1 MVGESL
7 SVSTANAETITRL
20 SAKGRAVFT
29 VKGWNDA
36 IRSAA
41 IYAGNWWIG
50 HYGVLRFNKGYAV
63 SALGYSAGGAKP
75 FFKDGIMASNYS
87 MRARTIATAKTGAL
101 VQFRVTFPAG
111 HPLQEKT
118 SKAFRFIP
126 MREKV
131 AVAREFRRGVIE
143 ALQAGRAKA
152 AAKAQAVAARQARAA
167 ANREKREAGR
177 ARAAANRAA
186 KERALAAS
194 DRGRARLAERRAR
207 KQADTAAR
215 RRAAAA
221 SARSTDRRRD
231 RAYSR
236 KIDRNLRNNERARLD
251 PSYE

>member
-1 MVGESL
+1 MAGESL
-7 SVSTANAETITRL
+7 SVSTANAETIARL

-63 SALGYSAGGAKP
+63 SALNYSAGGAKP
-75 FFKDGIMASNYS
+75 FFKTGLMASNYS

-131 AVAREFRRGVIE
+131 AVAREFRRGLID

-167 ANREKREAGR
+167 ANKAKRQAQRERAAEKRIMSAG
-177 ARAAANRAA
+177 ARNM
-186 KERALAAS
+186 
-194 DRGRARLAERRAR
+194 RRA
-207 KQADTAAR
+207 KTLNR
-215 RRAAAA
+215 RQ
-221 SARSTDRRRD
+221 STGTRSTSTINI
-231 RAYSR
+231 A
-236 KIDRNLRNNERARLD
+236 
-251 PSYE
+251 